1 MCAGTVT
8 KKTTEHMSTRAT
20 YGIEEEVFYIHH
32 DGYPEG
38 AVSKFQAMLT
48 NFFLKREDYEGKT
61 EYVPRRKLVHGF
73 IAGLPEAEESAHDR
87 HGDTEF
93 QYNLR
98 WMEQGSFNYKYFPK
112 EANENPRG
120 TPQGKDLPELMARR
134 EYEVKRL
141 FLEVKQVA
149 YKCKECNCEMER
161 YFKTFFNGPLA
172 VFMDMF
178 QTSEYDGK
186 TTTYADEHVSVWLK
200 VNKYLRNKQSPMWTE
215 YLLPVG
221 IVIEMMEA
229 NDGEGPRMK
238 YRNISFTKEMLEKAI
253 DGWMPWHAHS
263 SISTEHGYITLWT

>member
-1 MCAGTVT
+1 
-8 KKTTEHMSTRAT
+8 
-20 YGIEEEVFYIHH
+20 
-32 DGYPEG
+32 
-38 AVSKFQAMLT
+38 MLT